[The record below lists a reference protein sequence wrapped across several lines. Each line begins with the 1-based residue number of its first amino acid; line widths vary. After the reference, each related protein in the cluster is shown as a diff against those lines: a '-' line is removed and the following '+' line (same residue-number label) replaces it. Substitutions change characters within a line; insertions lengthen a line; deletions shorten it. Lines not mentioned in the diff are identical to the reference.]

1 LNGKIMTSSLQPL
14 CLDLAA
20 PNVSVAPDWEVSS
33 ADAFNALRSLGLL
46 QAVSSTSGAAALP
59 ATPERVSL
67 RSAFGL
73 ADEEET
79 DEEETEADEDWDEDE
94 WDDEDEDWEDDELG
108 DDEDDEWDDE
118 DEEWADDAEEDSEE
132 EE

>member
-1 LNGKIMTSSLQPL
+1 MTSSLQPL

-20 PNVSVAPDWEVSS
+20 SNASVVPDWEASPP
-33 ADAFNALRSLGLL
+33 DALRSLSIL
-46 QAVSSTSGAAALP
+46 QAVDSSGGAASVT
-59 ATPERVSL
+59 ATPDRASL
-67 RSAFGL
+67 RLAFGL

-79 DEEETEADEDWDEDE
+79 EETEADEDWDEDE

-132 EE
+132 VE